1 MTYTNLQ
8 HTPYRYEHTQSWTQ
22 LLYHTSAGASF
33 LAITTNYTALGSPFV
48 APSAAAKAG
57 VEALTKSLA
66 AEWGRYGLRLNAIA
80 PGPIETKGA
89 FSRLDPTGQ
98 FRDHMLRSVPA
109 GRMGEVEENA
119 NLAAYLLS
127 DYSSW
132 VSGAVVVLDG
142 GNLPYMA
149 GMFSQ
154 LTQVTKEQ
162 WDMMESMIRQTK
174 GS

>member
-1 MTYTNLQ
+1 
-8 HTPYRYEHTQSWTQ
+8 
-22 LLYHTSAGASF
+22 
-33 LAITTNYTALGSPFV
+33 
-48 APSAAAKAG
+48 
-57 VEALTKSLA
+57 
-66 AEWGRYGLRLNAIA
+66 
-80 PGPIETKGA
+80 
-89 FSRLDPTGQ
+89 
-98 FRDHMLRSVPA
+98 MLRSVPA

-154 LTQVTKEQ
+154 LTQVTQTFLFPPATKHRLPTVHSHGPHCLQLSVCPLQVTKEQ

>member
-1 MTYTNLQ
+1 
-8 HTPYRYEHTQSWTQ
+8 
-22 LLYHTSAGASF
+22 
-33 LAITTNYTALGSPFV
+33 
-48 APSAAAKAG
+48 
-57 VEALTKSLA
+57 
-66 AEWGRYGLRLNAIA
+66 
-80 PGPIETKGA
+80 
-89 FSRLDPTGQ
+89 
-98 FRDHMLRSVPA
+98 MLRSVPA

-154 LTQVTKEQ
+154 LTRVTQTLLVYLQQPIHRLPTVHNSHGPHCLQLSVCPLQVTKEQ